1 MSKESA
7 QLVHGSYG
15 ENGVKFASGDDGQGW
30 DQQFT
35 MDDDHLG
42 SAGKSPELLI
52 SHGFSHQELR

>member
-1 MSKESA
+1 MIIVSKESA

-15 ENGVKFASGDDGQGW
+15 E
-30 DQQFT
+30 T
-35 MDDDHLG
+35 MAKVGISSLPWDDDPLG